1 MKIIYSP
8 QRNDEILQYGF
19 NGEEIHVIHMKPTGE
34 VDEVGNPTY
43 DLIGEE
49 TFDFSQMPDGI
60 MEEIETTLPINP
72 IVSARRENGV
82 LHVVLLNFIGDNATE
97 EEKFPQE
104 IEV

>member
-1 MKIIYSP
+1 MKILYSP
-8 QRNDEILQYGF
+8 QRNDQVLQYGF

-34 VDEVGNPTY
+34 VDGEGNPTY
-43 DLIGEE
+43 EVLGEE
-49 TFDFSQMPDGI
+49 TFDFSEMPDGI
-60 MEEIETTLPINP
+60 MEEIETTLQVNP

-82 LHVVLLNFIGDNATE
+82 LYVELLNFISENATE